1 MMDTGLIVLA
11 SAIGAEGV
19 AVAFTATA
27 HETARLAH
35 VIGTGAETVT
45 EIACQ
50 HLLKEEYW
58 SNDGPPP
65 QEATTA
71 DGRHV
76 LIAACHTKSGQ
87 KAALVAW
94 RRPAWS
100 AEDSHGFSSAVNLVR
115 MTLQHEAIQLDR
127 SRQAGTDPLTGL
139 LNRRTFLEEMARH
152 AARLD
157 RERQPGTLMFA
168 DLDNFKMVNDRA
180 GHDAGD
186 AVLRRAAALLRK
198 TFRPTDLIARLGG
211 DEFAIW
217 MDGADHMTAAERAE
231 HLREAAPNELA
242 DVTGPDLP
250 KITISIGIASRDAA
264 DGEPLENLMRR
275 AGRAMHEVKLG
286 GRGHWRVSHR
296 RRPRSGVD

>member
-1 MMDTGLIVLA
+1 
-11 SAIGAEGV
+11 
-19 AVAFTATA
+19 
-27 HETARLAH
+27 
-35 VIGTGAETVT
+35 
-45 EIACQ
+45 
-50 HLLKEEYW
+50 
-58 SNDGPPP
+58 
-65 QEATTA
+65 
-71 DGRHV
+71 
-76 LIAACHTKSGQ
+76 
-87 KAALVAW
+87 
-94 RRPAWS
+94 
-100 AEDSHGFSSAVNLVR
+100 

-242 DVTGPDLP
+242 DITGPDLP
-250 KITISIGIASRDAA
+250 KVTVSIGIASRDAA
-264 DGEPLENLMRR
+264 DAEALESLMRR
-275 AGRAMHEVKLG
+275 AGRAMYEVKHG
-286 GRGHWRVSHR
+286 GGGHWRVSHR
-296 RRPRSGVD
+296 RRPRNGVE